1 MLAAMQNYYQNLGN
15 SSMLMGSVG
24 APKSST
30 PSAPLSSQSSS
41 PVVTSASAFLNG
53 IAANLVAAAKQRST
67 PTKSIINDELP
78 APKAVFNSPSLSQP
92 STPQQQPLT
101 LPITLATSVSSL
113 RVDGVT
119 SSPGGVFR
127 HSPATI
133 FATNGLVSSTLI
145 SPQSSFSIGPTS
157 SKVPRLSLVTPTR
170 RACSA
175 VNVLASPVV
184 SSLTPRSSL
193 ADGTDNGTGST
204 SMEKKALIV
213 VNENDLAEPAGKIKH
228 ESINNNFV
236 QFQHVEMAKPV
247 RTVADFAK
255 KFSQIGQ
262 ISSSIYEGAILKN
275 VISVN

>member
-1 MLAAMQNYYQNLGN
+1 
-15 SSMLMGSVG
+15 MLMGSVG

-213 VNENDLAEPAGKIKH
+213 VNENDLAEPAGKIKN